1 MLLFFNKI
9 FCVKCSGLIRYRV
22 SCKRNI
28 AYSSKPFSS
37 RTAPWRILFY
47 GSDDFSE
54 ASLKILYEE
63 LRTGI
68 VSRLDVVT
76 SLNSKRNPVRSFAMQ
91 HKLAIYG
98 WPYSTIEEEYD
109 VGVVVSFGH
118 LIPERDIASFPLG
131 MLNVH
136 ASLLPRWR
144 GAAPIIHA
152 LMHGDAVTGVSI
164 MRIKPNKFD
173 IGDIVK
179 QESCHIHRDETL
191 PQLYGRLAALGA
203 KVLVECLHDLPHCL
217 TKAVPQPHGNS
228 TYGYLNRKMTLLFGD

>member
-1 MLLFFNKI
+1 MF
-9 FCVKCSGLIRYRV
+9 
-22 SCKRNI
+22 
-28 AYSSKPFSS
+28 
-37 RTAPWRILFY
+37 
-47 GSDDFSE
+47 
-54 ASLKILYEE
+54 
-63 LRTGI
+63 
-68 VSRLDVVT
+68 
-76 SLNSKRNPVRSFAMQ
+76 
-91 HKLAIYG
+91 
-98 WPYSTIEEEYD
+98 
-109 VGVVVSFGH
+109 VG
-118 LIPERDIASFPLG
+118 RG

-228 TYGYLNRKMTLLFGD
+228 TYAPKVQPAVARVRWRDMTCQQVYNLHRAVASIHPLTTSWHGLPVRLHHASPSTDCAAGERPGCVQYVPSSNVLRVACADQLFIHFQAVGLPNKKPLTAAEFHNGYLSKKKHSDRIFD